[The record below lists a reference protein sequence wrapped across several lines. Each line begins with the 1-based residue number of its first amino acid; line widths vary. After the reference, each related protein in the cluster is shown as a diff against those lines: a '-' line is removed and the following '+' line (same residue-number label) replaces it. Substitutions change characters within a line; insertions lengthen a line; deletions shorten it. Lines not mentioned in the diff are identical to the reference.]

1 MQQQAQQQ
9 ALLQQQLLRQ
19 QQQLMAIQQQPH
31 LSELEK
37 AQLINK
43 IMQVIVNENPYS
55 FVFLLLFFLSVQ
67 TRFDDYLFILL

>member
-43 IMQVIVNENPYS
+43 IMQVILNENS
-55 FVFLLLFFLSVQ
+55 FFFELFLHVSKS
-67 TRFDDYLFILL
+67 R

>member
-43 IMQVIVNENPYS
+43 IMQVTIVNEI
-55 FVFLLLFFLSVQ
+55 
-67 TRFDDYLFILL
+67 YLFLTFPACI

>member
-43 IMQVIVNENPYS
+43 IMQVIVNAIS
-55 FVFLLLFFLSVQ
+55 FFVFILFVILLLFFLPSQ
-67 TRFDDYLFILL
+67 NMI

>member
-1 MQQQAQQQ
+1 MQQQ
-9 ALLQQQLLRQ
+9 ALLQQNLLLK

-43 IMQVIVNENPYS
+43 IMQVCKTTGKSLLES
-55 FVFLLLFFLSVQ
+55 WDTTFLP
-67 TRFDDYLFILL
+67 D

>member
-43 IMQVIVNENPYS
+43 IMQVIVNENPFCS
-55 FVFLLLFFLSVQ
+55 PFLRLFFLFLIFLSVK
-67 TRFDDYLFILL
+67 T

>member
-43 IMQVIVNENPYS
+43 IMQVILNDIPFS
-55 FVFLLLFFLSVQ
+55 
-67 TRFDDYLFILL
+67 